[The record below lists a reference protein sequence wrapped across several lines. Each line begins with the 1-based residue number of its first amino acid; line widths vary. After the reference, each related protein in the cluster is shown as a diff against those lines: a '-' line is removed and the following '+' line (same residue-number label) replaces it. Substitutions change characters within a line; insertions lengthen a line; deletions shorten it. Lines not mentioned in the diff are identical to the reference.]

1 MNSRE
6 RVLSALEFQGY
17 DRIPIKHEGTPEVD
31 HTLMRHFGLQNQE
44 QLRRVVGED
53 FRYVEPVY
61 AGPELKKYPD
71 SSIEGLWGERYNYLH
86 YEDGK
91 YLESVYQPFKGVHD
105 PDKLDRSHFPKADW
119 YDYSTIRAQ
128 CEALGGEFAIVAGT
142 PGDMDFINGISR
154 ARNMEEVLMDLLTDD
169 PVYLE
174 IMQARF
180 EFYYQMQERILQA
193 GGGMIDIVH
202 SGEDFGN
209 QRGPMISFEIFDKH
223 FAPKLEKYWAMAHRY
238 GAKTMMHQ
246 CGCIEAFI
254 PRMIDLGLDILD
266 VVQPTTPEMDIA
278 YLKKKYGKKICY
290 CGTMCVQTVL
300 PWGRAA
306 DVAREVQRRLDLFP
320 DGGLILGPT
329 HAIQVKTPVENI
341 LAMYRTA
348 GSLMEPIDPAILAL
362 EVEDT
367 TGQINLSKLY

>member
-6 RVLSALEFQGY
+6 RVLSALHFEGY
-17 DRIPIKHEGTPEVD
+17 DRLPVKHEGTPEVD
-31 HTLMRHFGLQNQE
+31 RMLLQHFGLKSQE
-44 QLRRVVGED
+44 QLLRVVGED
-53 FRYVEPVY
+53 FRYVEPDY
-61 AGPELKKYPD
+61 IGPELKKYPD
-71 SSIEGLWGERYNYLH
+71 GSIEGLWGEHYNYLR

-91 YLESVYQPFKGVHD
+91 YLESVYQPFKGIHD
-105 PDKLDRSHFPKADW
+105 PDKLDRSHFPQADW
-119 YDYSTIRAQ
+119 YDYSAIRTR
-128 CEALGGEFAIVAGT
+128 CEALAGEFAIVAGT

-174 IMQARF
+174 IMAARF
-180 EFYYQMQERILQA
+180 EFYYQMQERILRA
-193 GGGMIDIVH
+193 GGGLIDIVH

-223 FAPKLEKYWAMAHRY
+223 FAPKLEQYWAMAHRY
-238 GAKTMMHQ
+238 GAMTMMHQ
-246 CGCIEAFI
+246 CGCVEAFI
-254 PRMIDLGLDILD
+254 PRMIELGLDILD

-278 YLKKKYGKKICY
+278 YLRKKYGKKIRY
-290 CGTMCVQTVL
+290 CGSMCVQTVL
-300 PWGRAA
+300 PWGTPA
-306 DVAREVQRRLDLFP
+306 DVAREVRRRQELFP

-341 LAMYRTA
+341 LAMYRAA
-348 GSLMEPIDPAILAL
+348 GSLMEPIDPAVLAL

-367 TGQINLSKLY
+367 TGKINLSKLY

>member
-6 RVLSALEFQGY
+6 RVLSALHFEGY
-17 DRIPIKHEGTPEVD
+17 DRMPVKHEGTPEVD
-31 HTLMRHFGLQNQE
+31 RMLLEHFGLKSQE
-44 QLRRVVGED
+44 QLLRVVGED
-53 FRYVEPVY
+53 FRYVEPDY
-61 AGPELKKYPD
+61 IGPPLKKFPD
-71 SSIEGLWGERYNYLH
+71 GSIEGLWGEHYNYLR

-105 PDKLDRSHFPKADW
+105 PDKLDRSHFPQADW

-128 CEALGGEFAIVAGT
+128 CEALEGEYAIVAGT

-174 IMQARF
+174 IMAARF
-180 EFYYQMQERILQA
+180 EFYYQMQERILRA
-193 GGGMIDIVH
+193 GGGLIDIVH

-209 QRGPMISFEIFDKH
+209 QRGPMIGFEIFDKH

-238 GAKTMMHQ
+238 GAMTMMHQ
-246 CGCIEAFI
+246 CGCVEAFI
-254 PRMIDLGLDILD
+254 PRMIELGLDILD

-278 YLKKKYGKKICY
+278 CLRKKYGKKMRY
-290 CGTMCVQTVL
+290 CGSMCVQTVL
-300 PWGRAA
+300 PRGTPA
-306 DVAREVQRRLDLFP
+306 DVEREVRRRLELFP

-341 LAMYRTA
+341 LAMYRAA
-348 GSLMEPIDPAILAL
+348 GSLMEPIDPAVLAL

-367 TGQINLSKLY
+367 TGKINLSKLY